1 MTLELHRSMVPVP
14 KEMTRT
20 RVPLTT
26 CNSNILVDRAVMR
39 CPWWHRNGLPALT
52 GHPKEGAPG
61 WMMCGVTQ
69 AIQDGILPG
78 NQNADNI
85 GPELQEFEFLVYPSN
100 SIQTDGIKAGL
111 LMSFGSGQVG
121 GQVLVA
127 HPDYLLAAIEPA
139 EYDSYKPKR
148 YVCER
153 ASCRKFNDFLTKRSL
168 VVLKESPPYPPELEP
183 HVLLNPLA
191 RASKDSTEMIT
202 AVRHSDVFL
211 KRNFTEQELA
221 YCCQS
226 PDFMASLAG
235 GWAAKE
241 AVFKALKTP
250 SQGAGAAMKEIE
262 LLSGPSGPSV
272 LLTGHASKIALEKS
286 ISKFELSISHSDEV
300 AMAFVVACR

>member
-1 MTLELHRSMVPVP
+1 
-14 KEMTRT
+14 
-20 RVPLTT
+20 
-26 CNSNILVDRAVMR
+26 
-39 CPWWHRNGLPALT
+39 
-52 GHPKEGAPG
+52 
-61 WMMCGVTQ
+61 
-69 AIQDGILPG
+69 
-78 NQNADNI
+78 
-85 GPELQEFEFLVYPSN
+85 
-100 SIQTDGIKAGL
+100 
-111 LMSFGSGQVG
+111 
-121 GQVLVA
+121 
-127 HPDYLLAAIEPA
+127 
-139 EYDSYKPKR
+139 
-148 YVCER
+148 
-153 ASCRKFNDFLTKRSL
+153 RSL

-191 RASKDSTEMIT
+191 RASKDSTGSYAYPKQPDHLPSKYEDDLSVDGVGTDVEMIT

-272 LLTGHASKIALEKS
+272 LLTGHASKIALERVS
-286 ISKFELSISHSDEV
+286 PSSSSPSLTPTRSPWPSSLPAVD
-300 AMAFVVACR
+300 